1 MSKKNNYTI
10 IESPVDLNKE
20 LEETNRQILAYAEDI
35 NRIYHLEYERRRELE
50 LNNKKLS
57 AIINNLA
64 DGLIVT
70 DREEII
76 QTANPKICE
85 LFNLTEEH
93 CKGRAFSSLIKSEK
107 LTESLKTVNK
117 EKKPLYNIVTNIN
130 IPFERFFSVSMTPV
144 IGKNK
149 NVNSIVILFHDITA
163 ENRVKQM
170 KEEFISIV
178 SHEIRTPA
186 SVIKGYTEL
195 LLSELPGPLN
205 TQQKEFL
212 SKVLSDNKLLLNRVT
227 ELLEISEVKT
237 AHLEV
242 FSEPI
247 DAVQIVKAMVFLKKA
262 ECLSKGIDISYKFHR
277 DKIEIYTD
285 KNRLSKIIEH
295 LLSNAISFT
304 HRGGKINISY
314 EKSEDRHVFHIIDTG
329 IGIHKSEIPRIFD
342 KFYQIEDPLCRE
354 TGGLGLGLSIVKYT
368 LSVLK
373 GNIYIESEP
382 GKGSKFSISIPDLK
396 GEHLT

>member
-1 MSKKNNYTI
+1 MNKKNNYTI
-10 IESPVDLNKE
+10 IEAPVDLNKE

-70 DREEII
+70 DRDEII
-76 QTANPKICE
+76 QTVNPKICE

-93 CKGRAFSSLIKSEK
+93 CKGKDFASLIKSEK
-107 LTESLKTVNK
+107 LSESLKTVSK

-130 IPFERFFSVSMTPV
+130 IPFERFFSISITPV
-144 IGKNK
+144 TGKNK
-149 NVNSIVILFHDITA
+149 NINSIVILFHDITT

-186 SVIKGYTEL
+186 SVIKGYVEL
-195 LLSELPGPLN
+195 LLSELPGGLN
-205 TQQKEFL
+205 GQQKEFL
-212 SKVLSDNKLLLNRVT
+212 SKILVDNKLLINRVT
-227 ELLEISEVKT
+227 ELLEISEIKT
-237 AHLEV
+237 AHLEI
-242 FSEPI
+242 FSEPVN
-247 DAVQIVKAMVFLKKA
+247 AVQIIRAMVFFKKA
-262 ECLSKGIDISYKFHR
+262 ECMSKGIEISYKFPSE
-277 DKIEIYTD
+277 KIEIYTD
-285 KNRLSKIIEH
+285 KNRLSKVIEH
-295 LLSNAISFT
+295 LISNAISFT

-314 EKSEDRHVFHIIDTG
+314 EKSEDNHIFHITDTG
-329 IGIHKSEIPRIFD
+329 IGIHKSEIPKIFD

-354 TGGLGLGLSIVKYT
+354 IGGLGLGLSIVKYT

-382 GKGSKFSISIPDLK
+382 GKGSKFSISIPDLR
-396 GEHLT
+396 GESVS

>member
-1 MSKKNNYTI
+1 MDKKHNYTI
-10 IESPVDLNKE
+10 IEAPVDLNKE

-35 NRIYHLEYERRRELE
+35 NRIYHLEYERRRDLE
-50 LNNKKLS
+50 LSNKKLS

-70 DREEII
+70 DRDEII
-76 QTANPKICE
+76 QTANPKMYE

-93 CKGRAFSSLIKSEK
+93 CKGKAFSSLIKSEK
-107 LTESLKTVNK
+107 LSQSLKIVNK

-130 IPFERFFSVSMTPV
+130 IPFERFFSISITPV

-149 NVNSIVILFHDITA
+149 NINSIVILFHDITT

-186 SVIKGYTEL
+186 SVIKGYVEL
-195 LLSELPGPLN
+195 LLSELPGSLN
-205 TQQKEFL
+205 MQQKEFL
-212 SKVLSDNKLLLNRVT
+212 SKVLSDNKLLLDRVT

-242 FSEPI
+242 SSEPI
-247 DAVQIVKAMVFLKKA
+247 DTVQIIRALIFLKKA
-262 ECLSKGIDISYKFHR
+262 ECLSKGIEISYKFPSE
-277 DKIEIYTD
+277 KIEIYTD

-295 LLSNAISFT
+295 LISNAITFT
-304 HRGGKINISY
+304 PRGGKINISY
-314 EKSEDRHVFHIIDTG
+314 EKSEGRHVFHIIDTG
-329 IGIHKSEIPRIFD
+329 IGIHKSEIPKIFD
-342 KFYQIEDPLCRE
+342 KFYQTEDPLCRV

-382 GKGSKFSISIPDLK
+382 GKGSKFSISIPDIK
-396 GEHLT
+396 GDHLY